1 MFKHLFGAKI
11 GIIPYYIYRKLFENI
26 QLCTKSP
33 PDSASLRG
41 IIFLRAYARSGSE
54 CCQYRRCYRCDE
66 LNNELNG
73 FLLTHGWLGY

>member
-26 QLCTKSP
+26 QLCTKIP

-41 IIFLRAYARSGSE
+41 FFFLRAYARCGSKGRYYG
-54 CCQYRRCYRCDE
+54 CGYRCYDLYNKFNR
-66 LNNELNG
+66 L
-73 FLLTHGWLGY
+73 FLTHG

>member
-41 IIFLRAYARSGSE
+41 FSFYAP
-54 CCQYRRCYRCDE
+54 
-66 LNNELNG
+66 
-73 FLLTHGWLGY
+73 THDVAPSAVSIADAIDAIS

>member
-41 IIFLRAYARSGSE
+41 IFFLRAYARCSSE
-54 CCQYRRCYRCDE
+54 CRYYRSCDTCND
-66 LNNELNG
+66 LHDELNG

>member
-41 IIFLRAYARSGSE
+41 IFFLRAYAR
-54 CCQYRRCYRCDE
+54 CRTQCRQYRRCNRCDK
-66 LNNELNG
+66 LNYKLNG
-73 FLLTHGWLGY
+73 LFFTHG